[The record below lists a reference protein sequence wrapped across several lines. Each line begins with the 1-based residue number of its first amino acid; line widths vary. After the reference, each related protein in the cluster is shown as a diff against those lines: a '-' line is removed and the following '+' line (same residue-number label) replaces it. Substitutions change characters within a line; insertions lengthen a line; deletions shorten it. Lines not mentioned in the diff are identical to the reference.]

1 MQYWI
6 NHNGVQSGP
15 VDLDGIKEMGLTSRA
30 YVWHEGLADWVKI
43 TQLPD
48 LQGFYEMVTEETG
61 QANSASG
68 SAAAG
73 ASSEPVMGQP
83 YQPYQPQ
90 QQPQQPQPQ
99 YGVQEPASEPCPP
112 TNLVWAII
120 ATVLCCI
127 PAGIVA
133 IFYALKVT
141 NKYREGDIEG
151 AKRAS
156 ETGAWWCIA
165 AIILGII
172 VMPFQSMLTMMMAN

>member
-30 YVWHEGLADWVKI
+30 YVWHEGLSDWVKI

-48 LQGFYEMVTEETG
+48 LQGLYEMVPEDAVQAAQGTEQTATET
-61 QANSASG
+61 SSG
-68 SAAAG
+68 AVVG
-73 ASSEPVMGQP
+73 
-83 YQPYQPQ
+83 QPYQPQ
-90 QQPQQPQPQ
+90 QQYGAHQPQ
-99 YGVQEPASEPCPP
+99 YEQQPVTEPCPP

-133 IFYALKVT
+133 IYYALKVT

-172 VMPFQSMLTMMMAN
+172 FMPIQSMLPMMMAK

>member
-61 QANSASG
+61 QANPASG
-68 SAAAG
+68 PAAAG

-90 QQPQQPQPQ
+90 YTAPAPQIEQPTVQPAANEKDDLDRPIFRL
-99 YGVQEPASEPCPP
+99 SK
-112 TNLVWAII
+112 NLRRLRQFLLFLRNPIYQGKNEI
-120 ATVLCCI
+120 T
-127 PAGIVA
+127 P
-133 IFYALKVT
+133 
-141 NKYREGDIEG
+141 
-151 AKRAS
+151 S
-156 ETGAWWCIA
+156 
-165 AIILGII
+165 
-172 VMPFQSMLTMMMAN
+172 